1 MFYGRKDIL
10 SNMFPAKIKFDGKTL
25 PTSEHLY
32 VLMKAFT
39 SNDKKAIDRIF
50 AEPNPFEVK
59 KIGFGLQ
66 GLDVIHWDHIK
77 ADIMISVLMAKFQK
91 PGFLELL
98 IGTMGNELVEASP
111 NRIWGCGVHINEVAG
126 KLTNFSGQNLCGECM
141 MVARELLSLG
151 HRVDVNTIPELI

>member
-1 MFYGRKDIL
+1 
-10 SNMFPAKIKFDGKTL
+10 MFPAKIKFDGKTL

-50 AEPNPFEVK
+50 AE
-59 KIGFGLQ
+59 

-91 PGFLELL
+91 HGFLELL

-111 NRIWGCGVHINEVAG
+111 NRIWGCGVHINEVTG